1 MPPSATSHIRVLII
15 DDHTVVRTGL
25 RMLIESHPGLM
36 VAGEA
41 KNRRDALAVAAQ
53 EHPDI
58 ILLDLNLSG
67 ESGLDIISELLT
79 TAEGARILVLTGVRD
94 LEAHQQAVRLG
105 AMGVVLKDQPAEVL
119 LKAIKKV
126 HAGEVWID
134 RVMMASLLS
143 DLSRG
148 WATPTADPEAAKLAT
163 LTEREREVIHLV
175 SEGLKNKRIAERL
188 FISETTIR
196 HHLTSIFSKL
206 GVADRLEL
214 VIYAYRYSLAK
225 PLR

>member
-1 MPPSATSHIRVLII
+1 MPPSATSRIRVLIV
-15 DDHTVVRTGL
+15 DDHAVVRAGL
-25 RMLIESHPGLM
+25 RMLIESHPGLI

-41 KNRRDALAVAAQ
+41 KNRYDALAVAAH

-67 ESGLDIISELLT
+67 ESGLDIIPELLAIANGT
-79 TAEGARILVLTGVRD
+79 RILVLTGVRD

-105 AMGVVLKDQPAEVL
+105 AMGVVLKDQPAEVM
-119 LKAIKKV
+119 LKAIAKV

-134 RVMMASLLS
+134 RAMMASVLS

-148 WATPTADPEAAKLAT
+148 RAAPAADPEAAKLAT
-163 LTEREREVIHLV
+163 LTEREREVTRLI
-175 SEGLKNKRIAERL
+175 SKGLKNRQIAERL
-188 FISETTIR
+188 FISETTVR

-206 GVADRLEL
+206 GVSDRLEL

-225 PLR
+225 PPR